1 MNVGR
6 EGMRVSN
13 PARWLLS
20 LLPLLA
26 VAVQGARPE
35 LQANTRLTDPQFI
48 AEGAKLFATSCGN
61 AYCHG
66 TGANGGGA
74 PRLRGKGLDAD
85 YTFKT
90 ISNGVPN
97 TSMPGFKTEL
107 SEERIWKL
115 VAFIL
120 SDSKID
126 AKESA
131 SSSASEARSV
141 KSGKAAIQ
149 PLAGNADAGKMLF
162 FDSSKP
168 KSCHACHSF
177 KGEGT
182 QIGPDLSTAAETRS
196 ARALFSSI
204 VLVTEIKDSKY
215 ASITVSLRNGEKIVG
230 VKKDEDAESLR
241 VYDTSEL
248 PAVLRT
254 IQKENV
260 AGIEQS
266 NESVMP
272 RDYASLY
279 TMKQLLDLV
288 TFLKSANSRSPVT
301 LKELVE

>member
-1 MNVGR
+1 
-6 EGMRVSN
+6 
-13 PARWLLS
+13 
-20 LLPLLA
+20 
-26 VAVQGARPE
+26 
-35 LQANTRLTDPQFI
+35 
-48 AEGAKLFATSCGN
+48 
-61 AYCHG
+61 
-66 TGANGGGA
+66 
-74 PRLRGKGLDAD
+74 
-85 YTFKT
+85 
-90 ISNGVPN
+90 
-97 TSMPGFKTEL
+97 
-107 SEERIWKL
+107 
-115 VAFIL
+115 
-120 SDSKID
+120 
-126 AKESA
+126 
-131 SSSASEARSV
+131 
-141 KSGKAAIQ
+141 
-149 PLAGNADAGKMLF
+149 LAGNADAGKMLF

-177 KGEGT
+177 KGAGT
-182 QIGPDLSTAAETRS
+182 QIGPDLSTAAATRS